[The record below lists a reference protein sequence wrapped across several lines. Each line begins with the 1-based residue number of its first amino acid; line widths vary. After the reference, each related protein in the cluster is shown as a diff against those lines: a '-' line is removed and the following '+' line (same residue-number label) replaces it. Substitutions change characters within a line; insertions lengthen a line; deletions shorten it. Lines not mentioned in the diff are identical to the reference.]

1 MSLWRKR
8 KIQEEE
14 MGKLKEALV
23 FRGESVHLEPP
34 KEWIDLT
41 DIEIQCIIKD
51 CPHPYKVA
59 KAVAEALREKNYEP

>member
-8 KIQEEE
+8 KIQEEV
-14 MGKLKEALV
+14 MGKLKEMLV
-23 FRGESVHLEPP
+23 FRGESVQLEKP

-51 CPHPYKVA
+51 CQHPYKVA
-59 KAVAEALREKNYEP
+59 KAVSEALREKNYEP